1 MIYLRSFEF
10 PDDGREFDYILSV
23 KRKCYASFYPFKVLS
38 RRRLERIDFEPVTIL
53 CGGNGSGKSTA
64 LHVIA
69 WKAGLLREAAFNKT
83 CFFEDYVALCRME
96 LARDIPQGSRMIAS
110 DDVFDHML
118 RLREMNE
125 GIDRRREDAFEEY
138 LQARRGR
145 VQLRSMADY
154 DDLRR
159 QNQARRMTQSRYVR
173 EEVGLNVRTFSNG
186 ESAFQYFTNQIG
198 EDALYL
204 LDEPENSLS
213 PARQMELA
221 QFIEDSARFMGCQFV
236 ISTHSPFVLAL
247 RGAKIYDL
255 DSDPVDVRRWTQLAN
270 VRAYYEFFREHGKEF
285 EGENS
290 EAFTK

>member
-1 MIYLRSFEF
+1 MIYLRSFAF
-10 PDDGREFDYILSV
+10 PDDGQEFDYILAI

-38 RRRLERIDFEPVTIL
+38 RRRFERIDFEPVTIL
-53 CGGNGSGKSTA
+53 YGGNGSGKSTA

-69 WKAGLLREAAFNKT
+69 QKAGLLREAAFNKT

-96 LARDIPQGSRMIAS
+96 LAEDIPQGSRIIAS

-118 RLREMNE
+118 RVRDMNE
-125 GIDRRREDAFEEY
+125 GIDRRREEAFEEY
-138 LQARRGR
+138 LEAKRGR

-213 PARQMELA
+213 PARQKELA

-255 DSDPVDVRRWTQLAN
+255 DSDPVDVRRWTRLAN
-270 VRAYYEFFREHGKEF
+270 VRAYYEFFLEHGKEF
-285 EGENS
+285 E
-290 EAFTK
+290 

>member
-1 MIYLRSFEF
+1 MLYNRSFAF
-10 PDDGREFDYILSV
+10 PDDGREFDYILGI
-23 KRKCYASFYPFKVLS
+23 KRKCYTSFYPFKVLS
-38 RRRLERIDFEPVTIL
+38 RRRFERIDFEPVTIL
-53 CGGNGSGKSTA
+53 YGGNGSGKSTA

-69 WKAGLLREAAFNKT
+69 EKAGLAREAPFNKT
-83 CFFEDYVALCRME
+83 CFFEDYVSLCRME
-96 LARDIPQGSRMIAS
+96 LARDIPKGSRIIAS

-118 RLREMNE
+118 RVRDMNE

-138 LQARRGR
+138 LEAKRGH

-173 EEVGLNVRTFSNG
+173 EEVGMNVRTFSNG

-236 ISTHSPFVLAL
+236 ISTHSPFVLSL

-255 DSDPVDVRRWTQLAN
+255 DSDPVDVRRWTELEN
-270 VRAYYEFFREHGKEF
+270 VRTYYEFFRKHGKEF
-285 EGENS
+285 EGEPP
-290 EAFTK
+290 T

>member
-1 MIYLRSFEF
+1 MLYIRSFEF
-10 PDDGREFDYILSV
+10 PGDGREFDYILGI
-23 KRKCYASFYPFKVLS
+23 KRRCYTSFYPFKVLS
-38 RRRLERIDFEPVTIL
+38 RRRFERIDFEPVTIL
-53 CGGNGSGKSTA
+53 YGGNGSGKSTA

-69 WKAGLLREAAFNKT
+69 EKAGLAREAPFNKT

-96 LARDIPQGSRMIAS
+96 LARDIPKGSRIIAS

-118 RLREMNE
+118 RVRDMNE

-138 LQARRGR
+138 LEAKRGH

-173 EEVGLNVRTFSNG
+173 EEVGMNVRTFSNG

-236 ISTHSPFVLAL
+236 ISTHSPFVLSL

-255 DSDPVDVRRWTQLAN
+255 DSDPVDVRRWTELGN
-270 VRAYYEFFREHGKEF
+270 VRAYYEFFRKHGKEF
-285 EGENS
+285 EGE
-290 EAFTK
+290 API

>member
-1 MIYLRSFEF
+1 MLYIHSFAF
-10 PDDGREFDYILSV
+10 PDDGREFDYILNI

-38 RRRLERIDFEPVTIL
+38 RRRFERIDFEPVTIL
-53 CGGNGSGKSTA
+53 YGGNGSGKSTA

-69 WKAGLLREAAFNKT
+69 EKAELAREAPFNKT
-83 CFFEDYVALCRME
+83 CFFEDYVSLCRME
-96 LARDIPQGSRMIAS
+96 LARDIPKGSRIIAS

-118 RLREMNE
+118 RVRDMNE

-138 LQARRGR
+138 LEAKRGH

-173 EEVGLNVRTFSNG
+173 EEVGMNVRTFSNG

-236 ISTHSPFVLAL
+236 ISTHSPFVLSL

-255 DSDPVDVRRWTQLAN
+255 DSDPVDVRRWTELAN
-270 VRAYYEFFREHGKEF
+270 VRAYYEFFRKHGKEF
-285 EGENS
+285 E
-290 EAFTK
+290 